1 MPITGTP
8 AKGDTGMP
16 CIVVTRDGDTITF
29 GADSART
36 ARQLAS
42 LVKQPQAAR
51 RRHSKGPATRT
62 SERDAFPK
70 VTVRN
75 QERRP

>member
-1 MPITGTP
+1 
-8 AKGDTGMP
+8 MP

-29 GADSART
+29 GADSAPT
-36 ARQLAS
+36 ARQLAA

-51 RRHSKGPATRT
+51 RRHSKDPARA